1 MAGRPEKHTVDF
13 FPHDANA
20 GKKKT
25 LTIMFNHFGHE
36 GISAW
41 WLLLEEISSTENH
54 IVCIRNTE
62 DFEYLAAK
70 LHFQPDKLKQIL
82 DKMSSLEAIDSDWYQ
97 KGYIWSQN
105 FVERLKPVYDMRKQ
119 ALPDIKTIVNTDNAI
134 SMPDNAISMPD
145 NTQTKGTK
153 GTKLNKTKVKR
164 ESSPEDFENYK
175 DSLRVEFSD
184 LDFDMELRKFST
196 YWSEGNKKLQR
207 PKTALLN
214 WMTKAREFKQKN
226 GGNNGAYQRDF
237 KGLPGNRPAGAFDGF
252 EEADSEA

>member
-105 FVERLKPVYDMRKQ
+105 FVDRLKPVYDSRKQ
-119 ALPDIKTIVNTDNAI
+119 PLPDITTILLPNNSINKANKSI
-134 SMPDNAISMPD
+134 KLPDI
-145 NTQTKGTK
+145 TQTKETK
-153 GTKLNKTKVKR
+153 ETKLKR
-164 ESSPEDFENYK
+164 ERRKTSPEDFENYK
-175 DSLRVEFSD
+175 ESLRLEFPD
-184 LDFDMELRKFST
+184 IDFDMELKKFNT

-214 WMTKAREFKQKN
+214 WMTKAREYKQERQSKQSN
-226 GGNNGAYQRDF
+226 FIPRQYEDGN
-237 KGLPGNRPAGAFDGF
+237 
-252 EEADSEA
+252 